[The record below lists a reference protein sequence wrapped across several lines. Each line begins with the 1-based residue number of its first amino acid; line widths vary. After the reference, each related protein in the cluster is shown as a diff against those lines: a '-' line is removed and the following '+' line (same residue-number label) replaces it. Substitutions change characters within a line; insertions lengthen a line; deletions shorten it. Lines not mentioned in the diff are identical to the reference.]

1 MSVHVERQV
10 DRNGGPAGE
19 GLDGRPQPAPRQD
32 RRVDSPGQLLEVGV
46 QAGQPVNHLVQLR
59 VQPVVLDGHRRLDR
73 PQFEPERHDALLRP
87 VVQIPLEPS
96 SGLIRRGDDAD
107 PRRGELG
114 AGLGVENRGGH
125 QIGEIHHA
133 RLGFGGHRLLL
144 CRADDQGA
152 PGSAVDGDGSA
163 DTRDQAASMQSPRRR
178 PGRVAVV
185 VHPGRGA
192 GTEHVR
198 RHAVAGQREMFTD
211 NEFAVGVGV
220 ARGDHDAFVTRFVAH
235 QGDVF
240 HPESAGQ
247 LGDRHRIDVGRIG
260 PPGHQRG
267 HPAQRRL
274 LLGKRAHRDVAV
286 LELASGLLAGALQG
300 GVDLL
305 AVAGSGEKR
314 LQRRHHSANP
324 LRRRG
329 GQPRRHLQAAHRHLG
344 IMQRD
349 RLVVGVGG
357 HRIDGEGGVRKF
369 QDVGHSATRGVQ
381 RGGESRRPAT

>member
-1 MSVHVERQV
+1 
-10 DRNGGPAGE
+10 
-19 GLDGRPQPAPRQD
+19 
-32 RRVDSPGQLLEVGV
+32 
-46 QAGQPVNHLVQLR
+46 
-59 VQPVVLDGHRRLDR
+59 
-73 PQFEPERHDALLRP
+73 
-87 VVQIPLEPS
+87 
-96 SGLIRRGDDAD
+96 
-107 PRRGELG
+107 
-114 AGLGVENRGGH
+114 
-125 QIGEIHHA
+125 
-133 RLGFGGHRLLL
+133 
-144 CRADDQGA
+144 
-152 PGSAVDGDGSA
+152 
-163 DTRDQAASMQSPRRR
+163 
-178 PGRVAVV
+178 
-185 VHPGRGA
+185 
-192 GTEHVR
+192 
-198 RHAVAGQREMFTD
+198 MFTD
-211 NEFAVGVGV
+211 NEFAVGMGV
-220 ARGDHDAFVTRFVAH
+220 ARGDHDALVAGFVAH
-235 QGDVF
+235 QGDMF

-286 LELASGLLAGALQG
+286 LELAPGLLAGALQG

-344 IMQRD
+344 IVQRD

-357 HRIDGEGGVRKF
+357 DRIDGEGGVRKF

-381 RGGESRRPAT
+381 RGGEIDGPQHDARQLRGQIGLTATLVRLRGAQPGLSDEDVGEQRERQEDDDRGREAAAALVDVEPDIGQGAGQ